1 MRTIYV
7 AALSALVAAACNG
20 TTAPVV
26 DNYAAL
32 PADQVAFGVTY
43 VTTDNGVRRANLRA
57 DTTLMY
63 NDSSLVDLH
72 GVELDLYDENGA
84 HQATLTS
91 LSGQLNRGTNMMI
104 ARGAAECDLNTGAGC
119 VVLTVRGADGSTIWT
134 QELHYD
140 PAQKRIWSDT
150 RTRRRLANGQVVQ
163 GQSFTAD
170 DQFRNV
176 TIRGLSGSGIPLT
189 DF

>member
-1 MRTIYV
+1 MRTIFV
-7 AALSALVAAACNG
+7 AALSALVATACNG
-20 TTAPVV
+20 TTAPV
-26 DNYAAL
+26 DENYTAL
-32 PADQVAFGVTY
+32 PADQVAFGVAY

-63 NDSSLVDLH
+63 NDSSLIDLH
-72 GVELDLYDENGA
+72 GVELDMYDENGA

-91 LSGQLNRGTNMMI
+91 LSGQLNRSTNMMI
-104 ARGAAECDLNTGAGC
+104 ARGAAECDFTTGEGC
-119 VVLTVRGADGSTIWT
+119 VVLTVRGAQGSTIWT

-140 PAQKRIWSDT
+140 PAQKRIWSDV
-150 RTRRRLANGQVVQ
+150 RTRRRLANGQIVQ

-170 DQFRNV
+170 DQFRSIN
-176 TIRGLSGSGIPLT
+176 IRGLSGSGLEF